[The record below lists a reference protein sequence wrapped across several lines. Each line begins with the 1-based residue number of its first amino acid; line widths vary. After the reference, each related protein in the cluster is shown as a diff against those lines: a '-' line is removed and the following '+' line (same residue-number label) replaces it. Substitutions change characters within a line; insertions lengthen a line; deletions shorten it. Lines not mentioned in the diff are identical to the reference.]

1 MGNGKMDKLAH
12 ANAHP
17 QKNAGRLISKRK
29 YIKNKRE
36 GEKKGNWNENFVC
49 G

>member
-36 GEKKGNWNENFVC
+36 GKKKR
-49 G
+49 